1 MALISLGSLAA
12 AIFLGF
18 FRKMN
23 TGLVCI
29 GFALLLGKLA
39 GIPDKEIIGGFNY
52 SLFLMLLG
60 VTYLFGLAEWNGT
73 LKLLTKK
80 ITVLAGKGHISSLS
94 SCTSSPQY
102 CPRWGRVRFPPPR
115 L

>member
-80 ITVLAGKGHISSLS
+80 ITVLAGKR
-94 SCTSSPQY
+94 T
-102 CPRWGRVRFPPPR
+102 
-115 L
+115 

>member
-39 GIPDKEIIGGFNY
+39 GIPDKEN
-52 SLFLMLLG
+52 SRCQR
-60 VTYLFGLAEWNGT
+60 AE
-73 LKLLTKK
+73 
-80 ITVLAGKGHISSLS
+80 
-94 SCTSSPQY
+94 
-102 CPRWGRVRFPPPR
+102 
-115 L
+115 

>member
-60 VTYLFGLAEWNGT
+60 VTYLFGLAKRYMTTGMR
-73 LKLLTKK
+73 
-80 ITVLAGKGHISSLS
+80 
-94 SCTSSPQY
+94 Y
-102 CPRWGRVRFPPPR
+102 VRFPARTVIFFVRSFSVPFHSASPNR
-115 L
+115 

>member
-1 MALISLGSLAA
+1 MALLSLFSLAG

-29 GFALLLGKLA
+29 GFALLLGKIA
-39 GIPDKEIIGGFNY
+39 GMADRDIIGGFNY

-60 VTYLFGLAEWNGT
+60 VTYLFGLAEINGT
-73 LKLLTKK
+73 LKLLTRK
-80 ITVLAGKGHISSLS
+80 ITVLAGKHTYMIPVVMCVL
-94 SCTSSPQY
+94 PPF
-102 CPRWGRVRFPPPR
+102 CPHWDRERFRRRR

>member
-60 VTYLFGLAEWNGT
+60 VTYLFGLAEWTGPRN
-73 LKLLTKK
+73 LLQRRFTF
-80 ITVLAGKGHISSLS
+80 LPGKGHNSSLAS
-94 SCTSSPQY
+94 FTFFPQY
-102 CPRWGRVRFPPPR
+102 LPRLGRVPFPPTR

>member
-52 SLFLMLLG
+52 SLSSCFSALL
-60 VTYLFGLAEWNGT
+60 TCSDWRNGT
-73 LKLLTKK
+73 
-80 ITVLAGKGHISSLS
+80 GH
-94 SCTSSPQY
+94 
-102 CPRWGRVRFPPPR
+102 
-115 L
+115 

>member
-1 MALISLGSLAA
+1 MALLSLFSLAG

-29 GFALLLGKLA
+29 GFALLLGKIA
-39 GIPDKEIIGGFNY
+39 GMADRDIIGGFNY

-60 VTYLFGLAEWNGT
+60 VTYLFGLAEINGT
-73 LKLLTKK
+73 LKLLTRK
-80 ITVLAGKGHISSLS
+80 ITVLALSLIHISEPTRQC
-94 SCTSSPQY
+94 CTSRMPSSA
-102 CPRWGRVRFPPPR
+102 
-115 L
+115 

>member
-1 MALISLGSLAA
+1 MALLSLFSLAG

-39 GIPDKEIIGGFNY
+39 GMADRDIIGGFN
-52 SLFLMLLG
+52 
-60 VTYLFGLAEWNGT
+60 
-73 LKLLTKK
+73 
-80 ITVLAGKGHISSLS
+80 
-94 SCTSSPQY
+94 
-102 CPRWGRVRFPPPR
+102 
-115 L
+115 